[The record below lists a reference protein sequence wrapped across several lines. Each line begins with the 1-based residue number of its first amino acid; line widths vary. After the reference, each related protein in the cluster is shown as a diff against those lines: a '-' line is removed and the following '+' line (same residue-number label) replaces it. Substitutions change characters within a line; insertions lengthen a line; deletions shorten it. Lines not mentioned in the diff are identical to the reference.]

1 MRPDTPAEHIA
12 EAERLIRTATRY
24 PEDQE
29 PLLLQAAA
37 HLELADARDR
47 ASTLYDQLLAGEP
60 ANPHLVKALQAAN
73 LWEYGHEA
81 EARALIQGIRAAA
94 PVDPA
99 PWEVIAEALEAHD
112 ELTASEECFT
122 EAANLLIPDST
133 P

>member
-1 MRPDTPAEHIA
+1 M
-12 EAERLIRTATRY
+12 
-24 PEDQE
+24 
-29 PLLLQAAA
+29 
-37 HLELADARDR
+37 
-47 ASTLYDQLLAGEP
+47 
-60 ANPHLVKALQAAN
+60 KALQAAN